1 MPDHDGMVR
10 NTELRAWGVLGRPP
24 EGLERAHR
32 DLVLAWKK
40 LYRDA
45 QAVLRMRG
53 GRKLAKA
60 KEIEARRAQLVRDIE
75 FNVRLLNQQEKN
87 HGNPGA

>member
-10 NTELRAWGVLGRPP
+10 STELKAWGVLGRPP
-24 EGLERAHR
+24 EGLELAHR
-32 DLVLAWKK
+32 DLVVAWKK

-45 QAVLRMRG
+45 QSVMRLRG
-53 GRKLAKA
+53 GRGKLAKA

-75 FNVRLLNQQEKN
+75 YNIRLQTHRQSS
-87 HGNPGA
+87 

>member
-10 NTELRAWGVLGRPP
+10 NTELKAWGVLGRPP
-24 EGLERAHR
+24 EGLELAHR
-32 DLVLAWKK
+32 DLVREWKK

-45 QAVLRMRG
+45 QTVLRMRG
-53 GRKLAKA
+53 WRKLERA

-75 FNVRLLNQQEKN
+75 YNVRLQR
-87 HGNPGA
+87 